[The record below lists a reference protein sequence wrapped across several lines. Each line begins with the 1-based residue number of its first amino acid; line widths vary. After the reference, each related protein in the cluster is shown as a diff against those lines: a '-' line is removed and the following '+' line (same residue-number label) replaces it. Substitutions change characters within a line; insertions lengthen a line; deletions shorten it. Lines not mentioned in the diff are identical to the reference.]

1 MKDSDECL
9 PNVLTTG
16 SWWTRRIGT
25 SNARDLRNSDDY
37 DDWEYGTEPIPSD
50 TSWVRPTTLTQLFHK
65 LIAKLELADTVDSQ
79 KLAKLVIHEILSLP
93 ASTLLDLKAQAPSFN
108 DPNAN

>member
-1 MKDSDECL
+1 MNSNDCSQ
-9 PNVLTTG
+9 NASTTG

-65 LIAKLELADTVDSQ
+65 IIAKLELADTVDSQ
-79 KLAKLVIHEILSLP
+79 KLARLVIHEILSLP
-93 ASTLLDLKAQAPSFN
+93 SSTLLDLKAQDPSFN

>member
-1 MKDSDECL
+1 MKDSDACSQ
-9 PNVLTTG
+9 NALTTG
-16 SWWTRRIGT
+16 NWWTRRIGT

-65 LIAKLELADTVDSQ
+65 IIAKLELADTVDSQ
-79 KLAKLVIHEILSLP
+79 KLARLVINEILRLP
-93 ASTLLDLKAQAPSFN
+93 ASTLLDLKSQDPSFN
-108 DPNAN
+108 DPNSN